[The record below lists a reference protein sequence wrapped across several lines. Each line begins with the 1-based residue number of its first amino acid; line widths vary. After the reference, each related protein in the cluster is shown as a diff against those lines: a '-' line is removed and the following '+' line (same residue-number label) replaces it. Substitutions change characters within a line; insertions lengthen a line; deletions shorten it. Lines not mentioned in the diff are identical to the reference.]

1 MCKYI
6 LKIIVEVKKEHSN
19 NLESSFYEEQIKAK
33 YQDTFFTETNLKL

>member
-6 LKIIVEVKKEHSN
+6 LKSN
-19 NLESSFYEEQIKAK
+19 DLESSFYEKQIKTK